1 MASLVRVG
9 LDQPR
14 DAVRNGDVG
23 AEHAQAHRTLE
34 GYAQAVDIQLA
45 SEAPELGDIADQRS
59 EGIRQR
65 TRDEAITIATMR
77 RFVLR
82 VLITA
87 AAVLIANQLFQNL
100 IVIKSDQ
107 PLVTVLVFAVI
118 LGVLNAFLRPILL
131 LLTLPLN
138 LLTLGLFTL
147 VVNAIVFWLA
157 TVVQGGGVQVA
168 DFGAAFLGALV
179 VTIVS
184 FVASRV
190 IT

>member
-1 MASLVRVG
+1 V
-9 LDQPR
+9 
-14 DAVRNGDVG
+14 
-23 AEHAQAHRTLE
+23 
-34 GYAQAVDIQLA
+34 
-45 SEAPELGDIADQRS
+45 
-59 EGIRQR
+59 
-65 TRDEAITIATMR
+65 R

-82 VLITA
+82 VVATMV
-87 AAVLIANQLFQNL
+87 AVLLLHELVPNL
-100 IVIKSDQ
+100 ISINSSE

-157 TVVQGGGVQVA
+157 SLIQGGVQVA
-168 DFGAAFLGALV
+168 DFGAAFLGALFV
-179 VTIVS
+179 SVVS
-184 FVASRV
+184 FIASRV